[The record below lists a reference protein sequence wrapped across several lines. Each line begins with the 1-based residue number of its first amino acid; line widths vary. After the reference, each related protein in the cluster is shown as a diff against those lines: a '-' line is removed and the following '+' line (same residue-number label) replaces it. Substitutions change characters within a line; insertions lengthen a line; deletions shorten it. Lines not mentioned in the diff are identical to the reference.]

1 MGLNSSGLILD
12 SSVLISAER
21 KGKNARQALTDIA
34 SRVSAGNV
42 ALSVVTAMELMHG
55 IVRAESPERMAV
67 RQQFLDELLVAL
79 PVHPVSIPVAL
90 RVGRLD
96 GENAARGARLALA
109 DLLIG
114 VTALE
119 LGYGV
124 LTANVRH
131 FERIPG
137 LNVIVL

>member
-1 MGLNSSGLILD
+1 MGLSGFGLLLD

-21 KGKNARQALTDIA
+21 KGKNARQALTEIA
-34 SRVSAGNV
+34 SRVSAGDV
-42 ALSVVTAMELMHG
+42 ALSVVTAMEWMHG
-55 IVRAESPERMAV
+55 IVRADSPERMAV

-79 PVHPVSIPVAL
+79 PVHPVSLPVAL

-96 GENAARGARLALA
+96 GENAAKGARLALV

-124 LTANVRH
+124 MTAVVRH
-131 FERIPG
+131 FRRIPG

>member
-1 MGLNSSGLILD
+1 MGLIGSGLILD
-12 SSVLISAER
+12 STVLIAAER
-21 KGKNARQALTDIA
+21 RGKNARQALTDVA
-34 SRVSAGNV
+34 SRVSGGDV
-42 ALSVVTAMELMHG
+42 ALSVVTVTEIMHG
-55 IVRAESPERMAV
+55 VVRADTPERALM

-79 PVHPVSIPVAL
+79 PVHPVSLPIAL
-90 RVGRLD
+90 RVGRMD
-96 GENAARGARLALA
+96 GENAAKGARLALA

-114 VTALE
+114 ATALE